1 LNCSPNELQA
11 PPITPVAGSTLPVS
25 TLAFTGCQ

>member
-11 PPITPVAGSTLPVS
+11 TPVTPVAGSTLPVS
-25 TLAFTGCQ
+25 TLAFAGCQ